1 VTGLFEVAAAPL
13 VTLLAGTPFLPL
25 VLRFFGVHVGRRV
38 YITTGGGTEFDLIHI
53 GDDATIADG
62 AITQTHLFEDR
73 VMKMSRVEVGSGA
86 TVGSGAVVL
95 HDGAVGAGAS
105 LDALS
110 LAMKSEALPPHTRWR
125 GIPARPV

>member
-1 VTGLFEVAAAPL
+1 
-13 VTLLAGTPFLPL
+13 
-25 VLRFFGVHVGRRV
+25 
-38 YITTGGGTEFDLIHI
+38 
-53 GDDATIADG
+53 
-62 AITQTHLFEDR
+62 
-73 VMKMSRVEVGSGA
+73 MSRVEVGSGA